1 MVGLSTVM
9 ITVTCGCFS
18 HREAQPRAC
27 VTAACWAAFCV
38 CPGAACGG
46 AVPACVHCAGTAP
59 FLKENG
65 VPIGEA
71 LTAAY
76 ESNPFA
82 ATTPDMRYKELGGQL
97 RGFQDRI
104 RSTYKREPCPEDL
117 DKNLKA
123 MYKEYHALKVEL
135 DR

>member
-1 MVGLSTVM
+1 MSGSGVRHSTALTLIMCCLVPDVEPMDLDKAEWSLS
-9 ITVTCGCFS
+9 I
-18 HREAQPRAC
+18 Q
-27 VTAACWAAFCV
+27 
-38 CPGAACGG
+38 
-46 AVPACVHCAGTAP
+46 

-117 DKNLKA
+117 DKNLRA
-123 MYKEYHALKVEL
+123 MYKEYHELKVEL
-135 DR
+135 GR